1 MTYFATFENDEGTVL
16 VRFPDVP
23 GAITYGVDDKDAKV
37 RARDALATALEMYVE
52 SRKPLPPVKFTEG
65 HPITLRGLESAKIAL
80 HEAMREKRVTKA
92 MLTKRLGLHPPQVD
106 RLLDFRHRSRLDAIE
121 DALEAVG
128 KRLLVDV
135 VAA

>member
-52 SRKPLPPVKFTEG
+52 SRKPLPPVKFSGG

-92 MLTKRLGLHPPQVD
+92 MLTKRLGVHPPQVD
-106 RLLDFRHRSRLDAIE
+106 RLLDFRHSSRLDAIE

-135 VAA
+135 EAA